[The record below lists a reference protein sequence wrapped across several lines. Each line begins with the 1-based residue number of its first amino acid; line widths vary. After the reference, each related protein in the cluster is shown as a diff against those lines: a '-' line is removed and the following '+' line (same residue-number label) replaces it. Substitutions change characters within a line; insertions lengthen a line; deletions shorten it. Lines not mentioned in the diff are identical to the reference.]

1 MGGEF
6 TTRVSRAMLIALAPL
21 AAGGAVLAG
30 WPGTVGT
37 LAGALISL
45 GSFRWIASGVSRTA
59 TGGAH
64 AGLALSALTVGVRHL
79 AAFSALALLL
89 WSGVA
94 HPVALLVG
102 LSVMPPVIVLLGLR
116 PAGTAG

>member
-21 AAGGAVLAG
+21 AAGGAALAG
-30 WPGTVGT
+30 WPGTVGS

-45 GSFRWIASGVSRTA
+45 NSFRWIARGISRTA
-59 TGGAH
+59 TAGAD
-64 AGLALSALTVGVRHL
+64 AGLALSALAVGIRHL

-89 WSGVA
+89 SSGVA

-102 LSVMPPVIVLLGLR
+102 LSVLPPIIILLGLR